1 MAYLVELGEHTYR
14 VDVRPAGESS
24 HTVEIDGVPRTV
36 DSRRVGE
43 TGYSL
48 LLDGRSVVAEVSA
61 EGDNFT
67 VSVDGEIFRI
77 RLVDERRRQI
87 TLGEPEEEH
96 GRHEIRSLM
105 PGKVVDVLVKVGDAV
120 VRDQGLVIIEAMKM
134 ENELKSQAAGE
145 VKEIRVQ
152 PGQAVETNQVLV
164 VIE

>member
-1 MAYLVELGEHTYR
+1 MAYLVELAEQTHR
-14 VDVRPAGESS
+14 VDVRPAGESTF
-24 HTVEIDGVPRTV
+24 TVEIDGVVRTV
-36 DSRRVGE
+36 DSRRVGQ
-43 TGYSL
+43 TTYSL
-48 LLDGRSVVAEVSA
+48 LIDGGSVVAEVSA
-61 EGDNFT
+61 EGDDFT

-87 TLGEPEEEH
+87 ALGEPEEEK
-96 GRHEIRSLM
+96 GRHEIRSMM
-105 PGKVVDVLVKVGDAV
+105 PGKVVDVLVQVGDPV
-120 VRDQGLVIIEAMKM
+120 IRGQGLVIIEAMKM